1 MQQIQLTAKL
11 SFLGAIRS
19 PGDILSVLPEK
30 AQELIEAKKA
40 IAYPPEKPPEKV
52 EAKKVKEP
60 SVQGN

>member
-1 MQQIQLTAKL
+1 MQQIQLTTKL
-11 SFLGAIRS
+11 SFLGAMRS
-19 PGDILSVLPEK
+19 PGDILSVLPTK

-40 IAYPPEKPPEKV
+40 ITYPPEKNPEKV